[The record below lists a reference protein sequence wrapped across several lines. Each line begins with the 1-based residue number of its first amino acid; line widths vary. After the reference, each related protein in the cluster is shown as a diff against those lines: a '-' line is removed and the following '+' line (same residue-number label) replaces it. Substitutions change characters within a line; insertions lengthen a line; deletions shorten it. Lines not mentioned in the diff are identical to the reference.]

1 MQSFIKLLR
10 NFPMS
15 KAINS
20 KLHLSLRQGRY
31 HPFNC
36 RNSTLFYVQLLLVIR
51 DREMRNQ
58 MADVIVVYWRD
69 IPAQVIV
76 GKGRKAAKGQLPER
90 VEHAIDRAA
99 MKIGA

>member
-10 NFPMS
+10 NFPLS

-36 RNSTLFYVQLLLVIR
+36 RNSTLFYVQLLLIIR
-51 DREMRNQ
+51 DIEIGNQ
-58 MADVIVVYWRD
+58 MADAIVVYWRD
-69 IPAQVIV
+69 ILAQVIV
-76 GKGRKAAKGQLPER
+76 GKGRKAAKVQLP
-90 VEHAIDRAA
+90 
-99 MKIGA
+99 